1 VPPPHR
7 SRKSPGAQPLT
18 SKREQYLALMRQGMS
33 NAGASRVAGVNRKTG
48 HRWRYGR
55 VVTTRTGESRTY
67 AAITGPAHPVSARY
81 LSEAERI
88 SIADGLIRGSSIR
101 AIAGELGRAP
111 STISREI
118 RRNRDAGSVAD
129 HPYRAGH
136 RAARRRVRRRP
147 RKLAHNPELRTAV
160 TDRLEGRWSPEQVSR
175 MLPGLFPGR
184 PEMRVAPETIYQAL
198 YATGP
203 DRLVR
208 EGVRLLR
215 SGRVHRKRRHRS
227 GQRAGRFVAPMV
239 MIDQRP
245 ADVADRLVAGHWEGD
260 LITGSANR
268 SAIGTLVERTTRYVL
283 LLHLP
288 DGHGAEQVR
297 DALVD
302 AVTPRPTRLRRSLT
316 WDQGVEMSRH
326 DEFTLAAGV
335 SVYFCERASP
345 WQRGTNENTN
355 GLLRQYFPKGT
366 DLRVHTAAELTRT
379 AAELNS
385 RPRKILGWE
394 TPSQQLDRLLASGP

>member
-1 VPPPHR
+1 V
-7 SRKSPGAQPLT
+7 PLT

-33 NAGASRVAGVNRKTG
+33 NAGASRAAGVNRKTG

-118 RRNRDAGSVAD
+118 RRNRDAGSVAY
-129 HPYRAGH
+129 HPYRGGH

-184 PEMRVAPETIYQAL
+184 PEMQVAPETIYQAL

-203 DRLVR
+203 ERLVR
-208 EGVRLLR
+208 EGVRRLR
-215 SGRVHRKRRHRS
+215 SGRVHRKRRRRS
-227 GQRAGRFVAPMV
+227 GERAGRFVAPMV

-245 ADVADRLVAGHWEGD
+245 ADVAGRLVAGHWEGD

-268 SAIGTLVERTTRYVL
+268 SAIETLVERTTRYVL
-283 LLHLP
+283 LRHLP
-288 DGHGAEQVR
+288 DGHGAERVR

-302 AVTPRPTRLRRSLT
+302 P
-316 WDQGVEMSRH
+316 
-326 DEFTLAAGV
+326 
-335 SVYFCERASP
+335 
-345 WQRGTNENTN
+345 
-355 GLLRQYFPKGT
+355 
-366 DLRVHTAAELTRT
+366 
-379 AAELNS
+379 
-385 RPRKILGWE
+385 
-394 TPSQQLDRLLASGP
+394 

>member
-118 RRNRDAGSVAD
+118 RRNRDAGSVAY

-215 SGRVHRKRRHRS
+215 SGRVHRKRRRRS
-227 GQRAGRFVAPMV
+227 GERAGRFVAPMV

-302 AVTPRPTRLRRSLT
+302 AVTPLPTRLRRSLT

>member
-118 RRNRDAGSVAD
+118 RRNHDAGSVAY

-203 DRLVR
+203 ERLVR

-215 SGRVHRKRRHRS
+215 SGRVHRKRRRRS
-227 GQRAGRFVAPMV
+227 GERAGRFVAPMV

-302 AVTPRPTRLRRSLT
+302 AVTPLPTRLRRSLT